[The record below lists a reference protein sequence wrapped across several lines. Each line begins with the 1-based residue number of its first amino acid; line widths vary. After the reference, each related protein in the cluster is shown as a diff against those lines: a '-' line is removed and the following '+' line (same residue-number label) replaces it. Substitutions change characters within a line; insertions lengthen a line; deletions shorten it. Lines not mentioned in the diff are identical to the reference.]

1 MSSNGLFSECFRAVL
16 GSGISLCCAEGARIV
31 YGEPVQLEKKDV
43 ENASAIYVSE
53 DVLSTCSICTQ
64 MAAQHLTDVRVKSN
78 SSVNA
83 GIDRSQQGVADN
95 RGEMT
100 FRKKL

>member
-1 MSSNGLFSECFRAVL
+1 MA
-16 GSGISLCCAEGARIV
+16 
-31 YGEPVQLEKKDV
+31 VQLEKTDL

-64 MAAQHLTDVRVKSN
+64 MAARHLTDVRVKSN

-83 GIDRSQQGVADN
+83 GIDRSQQGLIIGG
-95 RGEMT
+95 R
-100 FRKKL
+100 

>member
-1 MSSNGLFSECFRAVL
+1 MFSECFGAGE
-16 GSGISLCCAEGARIV
+16 GSGLSLCSAEGTRMV

-83 GIDRSQQGVADN
+83 GIDRSQQGVTDN
-95 RGEMT
+95 RG
-100 FRKKL
+100 R

>member
-1 MSSNGLFSECFRAVL
+1 M
-16 GSGISLCCAEGARIV
+16 

-83 GIDRSQQGVADN
+83 GIDRSQQGVTDN